1 MDDINNANYIF
12 SLLLFNQ
19 NPRIA
24 SAPLFNYPGCSD
36 DDKYNK
42 KVQNWG
48 VINWIAVIMM
58 SLIGLSV
65 LIGTILE
72 INERSK
78 RDNIVKKENKSFFLN
93 LLTSFSVISNLEI
106 IFGVP
111 EKKVSVQNISIF
123 FQIILFL
130 MYFPRV
136 GAGWIVLMAC
146 GP

>member
-1 MDDINNANYIF
+1 MEDINNANYIF
-12 SLLLFNQ
+12 SLLLFKQ
-19 NPRIA
+19 NPRIV

-36 DDKYNK
+36 DDKYHK

-48 VINWIAVIMM
+48 IINWIAVLMM

-65 LIGTILE
+65 LIGTVLE

-111 EKKVSVQNISIF
+111 EKKVSV
-123 FQIILFL
+123 
-130 MYFPRV
+130 
-136 GAGWIVLMAC
+136 
-146 GP
+146 